1 MILVTIEMLPGGDPK
16 HPRRRLLQQIAIANV
31 GGDHKTGHYDVV
43 IPKSPEYAKSAG
55 IWKRGRVTG
64 FPRLRLGPADLLLR
78 ALVACV
84 GDRNKSAVTDLA
96 ARDLDSPPDA
106 EATA

>member
-16 HPRRRLLQQIAIANV
+16 HPRRRLLQQIIIANV
-31 GGDHKTGHYDVV
+31 GGDDKTGHYDVA

-55 IWKRGRVTG
+55 IWKKGRVLN

-84 GDRNKSAVTDLA
+84 GDRNKGAVADLGP
-96 ARDLDSPPDA
+96 RDLDSPPDA
-106 EATA
+106 GALA